1 MSQTFVLHAGDDD
14 ARPRV
19 LANACAFL
27 GKLPD
32 KQSWCVKIARYSK
45 ARTDPQNHALFG
57 VAYPPLS
64 AETGYT
70 VDELH
75 EAFCKRFFGSV
86 DREIMG
92 QTVSRPFRTTTRD
105 ENGKRDVIARD
116 VFSKFYEMVQQVG
129 AEAGIFVPD
138 PDKFHAEAA

>member
-1 MSQTFVLHAGDDD
+1 MSQTFVLHAGDD
-14 ARPRV
+14 ARPHV

-32 KQSWCVKIARYSK
+32 KQSWCVKIARYAKS
-45 ARTDPQNHALFG
+45 RTDPQNHALFG

-92 QTVSRPFRTTTRD
+92 ADRQQAIPHDDQRRERQARRD
-105 ENGKRDVIARD
+105 SPRRV
-116 VFSKFYEMVQQVG
+116 
-129 AEAGIFVPD
+129 
-138 PDKFHAEAA
+138 